1 MPTTYT
7 TAILITGGTSGLGW
21 HTALNLAH
29 TSPPTTLLILASRS
43 APAAPLPSP
52 HTKYLALDLSSAA
65 GVQAFVKTW
74 STCSYPSISALI
86 LNAGLQFL
94 GPPSFS
100 PDGYENTF
108 AINHLG
114 NAHLYYRLLA
124 GGFLAPTA
132 RIILVGSQTH
142 SPAAKTG
149 LPDAYYAT
157 AEALAHPGP
166 EKKEVAQ
173 TGNGRQRYGTSKLC
187 NLLWAYALKRRL
199 GKAPEGQRK
208 SVLVFN
214 PGLMPGTG
222 LARAA
227 PAWQVWIWKRVLP
240 RLVPLLRVVVSK
252 DVHTQEE
259 SGRNLAGLVGKVVG
273 EGEGLYFENNGVGL
287 ETSKDSLVEAK
298 QEDLWTW
305 TVKAVAKDEGE
316 REVFE
321 RGW

>member
-7 TAILITGGTSGLGW
+7 TTILITGGTSGLGW
-21 HTALNLAH
+21 QTALSLAR
-29 TSPPTTLLILASRS
+29 TLPPTTLLILASRS
-43 APAAPLPSP
+43 APTGRLPSP
-52 HTKYLALDLSSAA
+52 HTKYLPLDLSSIAT
-65 GVQAFVKTW
+65 VRAFVATW
-74 STCSYPSISALI
+74 STSSYPPISTLI

-100 PDGYENTF
+100 PDGYESTF

-114 NAHLYYRLLA
+114 NAHLYHRLLA
-124 GGFLAPTA
+124 GGHLAPTA

-157 AEALAHPGP
+157 AEQLAHPPP
-166 EKKEVAQ
+166 ENKAVAL

-187 NLLWAYALKRRL
+187 NLLWAYALQRRME
-199 GKAPEGQRK
+199 KAPEGQRK

-222 LARAA
+222 LAREA
-227 PAWQVWIWKRVLP
+227 PGWQVWVWKSVLP
-240 RLVPLLRVVVSK
+240 KLIPLFRLLVSK

-259 SGRNLAGLVGKVVG
+259 SGRNLAGLVGKVVE
-273 EGEGLYFENNGVGL
+273 EGEGVYFQNAGEKL
-287 ETSKDSLVEAK
+287 ESSKESLVVAK
-298 QEDLWTW
+298 QEDLWAW
-305 TVKAVAKDEGE
+305 TVEAVAGDEGE
-316 REVFE
+316 KEVFG